1 VFEMMVNDKIES
13 SAFEYWL
20 RAYGQAWEAGDPDA
34 VAALFT
40 ADASYHETPFDEP
53 MVGTEELYRYWSEG
67 AEQAQKNVQFSFIIL
82 SKAGQTGIARWCASF
97 ERIPSGVQ
105 VELDG
110 ILTADF
116 DPSGQCRVFRE
127 WWHRREKKR

>member
-1 VFEMMVNDKIES
+1 VFEMMMKDKIDS

-53 MVGTEELYRYWSEG
+53 MVGTEAIHRYWSEG

-82 SKAGQTGIARWCASF
+82 SIGRPNGHRAMVCLVRANPVRRAGGTGWH
-97 ERIPSGVQ
+97 P
-105 VELDG
+105 DG
-110 ILTADF
+110 
-116 DPSGQCRVFRE
+116 
-127 WWHRREKKR
+127 